1 MRISK
6 VRATKKKQVSG
17 AFITLKTM
25 NDMQK
30 LGVFLA
36 SVLDKLSDVQTTIA
50 AYQARIAELEA
61 QQQNGG
67 SQSSN

>member
-1 MRISK
+1 
-6 VRATKKKQVSG
+6 
-17 AFITLKTM
+17 M

-61 QQQNGG
+61 QQNGG
-67 SQSSN
+67 SNNNN